1 LKKTS
6 LIFIFI
12 TGMVLVG
19 SGTVLAAEGSGGNGF
34 IPADWQDFILRMIN
48 LVLFLAVI
56 YMLAG
61 NKIKDFFSGRR
72 AQISDELQNM
82 EDRKK
87 EAEKKLQ
94 EVEKS
99 IANIEQERQEILD
112 QAKQQGEALKKSIVD
127 KAHEDAERI
136 RQQATVK
143 SSQEFQQAIDY
154 LRSELAEEVIKSA
167 EQIIQQRMGKEEQ
180 EKLIDNYLTK
190 VVVN

>member
-12 TGMVLVG
+12 TAMVLVG
-19 SGTVLAAEGSGGNGF
+19 SGTVLGAEGSGGDGF

-72 AQISDELQNM
+72 KQISEELQNM

-112 QAKQQGEALKKSIVD
+112 QARQQGEALKKSIVD

-136 RQQATVK
+136 KQQARVK